1 VLGFLVAPSAPPVL
15 LAAPNM
21 PAKKQ
26 SKSAFIRKQ
35 PATLSAAEVVAKAKA
50 AGIKFTT
57 QLVYNVRGGS
67 KAKKAV
73 AKTTRANPVAVVT
86 SKSPVTASKADF
98 VRAHANL
105 SPKEIVAKAKGEG
118 VKFDVSYVYRVRGY
132 DKTAGKKKRDGAK
145 PRTARAGAPVPR
157 PITNRSSAEDLLRA
171 VAAEVGLGRAIEL
184 LQGERAR
191 VHSILRG

>member
-1 VLGFLVAPSAPPVL
+1 
-15 LAAPNM
+15 M

-57 QLVYNVRGGS
+57 QLVYKVRGGS

-73 AKTTRANPVAVVT
+73 AKKTTTAKSVAVVT
-86 SKSPVTASKADF
+86 SKSPVTESKADF

-105 SPKEIVAKAKGEG
+105 SPKEIVAKAKSEG
-118 VKFDVSYVYRVRGY
+118 VS
-132 DKTAGKKKRDGAK
+132 
-145 PRTARAGAPVPR
+145 
-157 PITNRSSAEDLLRA
+157 
-171 VAAEVGLGRAIEL
+171 GRAHLIGL
-184 LQGERAR
+184 DFPVGRPGEA
-191 VHSILRG
+191 